1 MDTLKKIFT
10 SDTLG
15 KVLSFGKDELTVGN
29 LLVAIAVFL
38 VCAVII
44 KLLLKIVRRTAEK
57 AHLTNSIAG
66 FIVNA
71 AKVVFYFIAVII
83 SCDFIGIPVSSL
95 IAVLSV
101 AGLALSLA
109 VQDLLSNLL
118 SGVVILM
125 TKPFE
130 DGDVIEIAGKTGT
143 VKRIGVMHTRLRT
156 GDNKIIYIPNHEVSV
171 SNIINYTREDT
182 RRVDLVVSASYDN
195 TADEVKK
202 SITKSFSKVEGIHTA
217 PEPFIG
223 VKEYGAS
230 AVSYDV
236 RVWCDSDKYWD
247 VYYALNEQIKVGFD
261 ADGVEMTYDHIIV
274 HTADK

>member
-1 MDTLKKIFT
+1 MKEFLETLKK
-10 SDTLG
+10 
-15 KVLSFGKDELTVGN
+15 VLDFGKGDMTVGN
-29 LLVAIAVFL
+29 FLIAVIVFL
-38 VCAVII
+38 VCVII
-44 KLLLKIVRRTAEK
+44 IKILLKVVRRAAERSK
-57 AHLTNSIAG
+57 LTNSIVG
-66 FIVNA
+66 FVVNA
-71 AKVVFYFIAVII
+71 VRVVLYFIAIII
-83 SCDFIGIPVSSL
+83 SCDFIGIPVTSL

-118 SGVVILM
+118 SGIVILM
-125 TKPFE
+125 TKPFA

-171 SNIINYTREDT
+171 SNIINYTRENT
-182 RRVDLVVSASYDN
+182 RRVDLVISASYNN

-202 SITKSFSKVEGIHTA
+202 SITKSFSKVEGVHTD

-223 VKEYGAS
+223 VKEYGSS
-230 AVSYDV
+230 AISYDV
-236 RVWCDSDKYWD
+236 RVWCDSGDYWE

-261 ADGVEMTYDHIIV
+261 ADGIEMTYDHIIV
-274 HTADK
+274 HTAEK

>member
-1 MDTLKKIFT
+1 MKEFFETLKK
-10 SDTLG
+10 
-15 KVLSFGKDELTVGN
+15 VLDFGKGDLTVGN
-29 LLVAIAVFL
+29 LLIAVIVFL
-38 VCAVII
+38 VCVLVI

-57 AHLTNSIAG
+57 AKLTRSISG

-71 AKVVFYFIAVII
+71 VRVVLYFIAIII
-83 SCDFIGIPVSSL
+83 SCDFIGIPVTSL

-118 SGVVILM
+118 SGIVILI
-125 TKPFE
+125 TKPFV

-171 SNIINYTREDT
+171 SNIINYTRENT
-182 RRVDLVVSASYDN
+182 RRVDLVISASYDN

-202 SITKSFSKVEGIHTA
+202 SITRSFGKVQGILTD

-223 VKEYGAS
+223 VKEYGNS
-230 AVSYDV
+230 SISYDV
-236 RVWCDSDKYWD
+236 RVWCSSADYWD

-261 ADGVEMTYDHIIV
+261 SDGVEMTYDHIIV
-274 HTADK
+274 HTADNK